1 MTTKRILLG
10 CLLLGISVLPTL
22 GVRAQ
27 DQSPPRSVDQ
37 LAVQQGVVADKYG
50 KLEKL
55 LEDMARIEAVSNPKR
70 AALLMQV
77 LKQSKENLTAA
88 KLNSI
93 VKLLS
98 QEQLKRALENQQDVR
113 KDLQGLL
120 ELLLSENRSDRLKSE
135 QERIREYLKEVER
148 ILRLEKSVQGRTEGG
163 VPTEEVA
170 KDQAKVAERTGQL
183 GKKIQENEESD
194 ASGGK
199 KQPGPEGSDKKPD
212 RQEQEKQDDGKGQPK
227 QKPEDKPS
235 DEPKGKDQGQ
245 GSDKGQGK
253 EGQSKDG
260 QEKGPSAKEQ
270 GKDRQGQGKPAKEP
284 GKGGGQGQKSK
295 DGQSQDQGQQEPG
308 QQGPSDD
315 SDQPPQAKQD
325 QAGNPAR
332 KRVQAAEQKMRDAQK
347 KLEEAQRKE
356 AVQEQEQAKEELEKA
371 KAELER
377 ILRQLR
383 EEEVERVL
391 ALLEGRFRKM
401 LEIQMRIY
409 EDTTRLDKVPELE
422 RELKV
427 NVPAGKLASE
437 ERKLVVEA
445 DKALNLL
452 MEEGS
457 SVAFPETVGQMRDDM
472 QQATD
477 RLDAANVGKITQG
490 IEQDIIAALE
500 ELIAALQKAQKDR
513 DKKQQQSQPMPPGQP
528 QDQPLVDSLAEL
540 KMIRSLQMRVNT
552 RTQRYAKLLDN
563 IEDPTG
569 QATDQELRDALLKLA
584 EKQDRI
590 YRVTRDLV
598 LGKNK

>member
-1 MTTKRILLG
+1 MTTQRIVFG
-10 CLLLGISVLPTL
+10 CLLISGVLLPAP
-22 GVRAQ
+22 GACAQ
-27 DQSPPRSVDQ
+27 ATPRSVDQ
-37 LAVQQGVVADKYG
+37 LAVQQGIVADKYA

-55 LEDMARIEAVSNPKR
+55 LEEMARIEAVSNPKR
-70 AALLMQV
+70 AALLMQA

-93 VKLLS
+93 IKLLS

-113 KDLQGLL
+113 KDFQGLL

-135 QERIREYLKEVER
+135 QERVREYLKEVER

-163 VPTEEVA
+163 APTEEVA
-170 KDQAKVAERTGQL
+170 KDQAKVADRTGQL
-183 GKKIQENEESD
+183 GKKIQENEEGD
-194 ASGGK
+194 ANGGK
-199 KQPGPEGSDKKPD
+199 KQDGAEGGGKQSGGPGQEKKDDGQSLPD
-212 RQEQEKQDDGKGQPK
+212 R
-227 QKPEDKPS
+227 KPGDKPS

-245 GSDKGQGK
+245 GSDKGQDK
-253 EGQSKDG
+253 DGQSKQG
-260 QEKGPSAKEQ
+260 QGKAGAAKES
-270 GKDRQGQGKPAKEP
+270 GKAGQGKPAQEP
-284 GKGGGQGQKSK
+284 GKGSGPGQKSK
-295 DGQSQDQGQQEPG
+295 DGQSQDQGQPGPG
-308 QQGPSDD
+308 QEGQSGESDPS
-315 SDQPPQAKQD
+315 SAAKKD
-325 QAGNPAR
+325 KDPAGNPAR
-332 KRVQAAEQKMRDAQK
+332 KRIQAAEQKMRDAQK

-356 AVQEQEQAKEELEKA
+356 AVQEQEKAKEELEKA

-401 LEIQMRIY
+401 LEIQVRIY

-472 QQATD
+472 QQASD

-513 DKKQQQSQPMPPGQP
+513 DKQKQQPQSMQPGQP
-528 QDQPLVDSLAEL
+528 QDQPLVDALAEM
-540 KMIRSLQMRVNT
+540 KMIRSLQLRVNT

-569 QATDQELRDALLKLA
+569 QATDQELREALLKLA